1 MEIINAGMRKG
12 IKSMCVVSQTLQ
24 FVALMPKPQDFVT
37 RIVGDVVYL
46 SSQIQKLSDDMNR
59 LLDSYAD
66 IPSNYLMTQM
76 NSITGSLTGIT
87 NRLDTFTQNA
97 INKTVGIGETTIDMI
112 STLTGE
118 TIESAGV
125 LSGAISNLGMAVAET
140 SSDVLGKFE
149 IANDIH
155 DSAEVV
161 LEWTGSEFKTISSN
175 VTDKLKSVTKKL
187 TDIKTQGMTTV
198 GDTASKVNDTINNA
212 NKWVETLIS
221 ELREKMQQLSN
232 LVDTNFKD
240 VTGLSSVS
248 KGATTISEELKQY
261 GENTKV
267 NQAIANV
274 SGSLASVINNFSIGK
289 VVSAFTGVLVQSVIV
304 RTGLDQLPPIDFESM
319 LYKIRNDLT
328 MSSEDMYNQYSEMV
342 DNTYAE
348 LENMPPE
355 GRNYSQENYK
365 EFLKEYDEELKK
377 QREDIRHFMKRQDL
391 DKRVLDTQ
399 SKREMRSAIKEMQK
413 FRKKIKNAKQADT
426 LKDIIGRELDRFKKE
441 AEYRCNSIKSDWQS
455 MMNQYKASIEEI
467 KQFFTN
473 GGSCDMFIDDCCDAI
488 NQDFND
494 IKEICKNLTT
504 QLVAST
510 VKIAM
515 PSDIGSV
522 VPNPAYKI
530 ADFWMDIKTIF
541 KFIKDLI
548 EKIIDIINNINKISR
563 IMLNGLNSLGDIIK
577 QLMELFGLK
586 WLMDL
591 IQSIIEAF
599 GDNIKSS
606 RERLINTLSP
616 VHFRDTEE
624 FEHTIDV
631 LDEYLENGKTSKEG
645 NSSLSSTLE
654 LLESYD
660 DKKLKDLIGGINN
673 VLKFTTVGD
682 KQSEKIEE
690 LIDELDDRGDI
701 IIAYKSPIIKE
712 VGESSNVSDMINGEP
727 MDNDIKFIGWHFF
740 HPNLN
745 HTGNIYYTSGIIGRI
760 LKKIKSKIIKKA
772 SKNGHKIKGG
782 VAQLH
787 KKKVGTSITKIDEAY
802 TAFYWYTYYTE
813 DLEKDCFDRTTV
825 DNTKII
831 DNVVRTENGSVV
843 EVTDGDGNK
852 RKVFVADNYVRQ
864 GDYVTVDGVKYRVN

>member
-46 SSQIQKLSDDMNR
+46 SAQIQKLSDDMNR

-97 INKTVGIGETTIDMI
+97 INKTVGIGETTMDMI

-118 TIESAGV
+118 TIESAGE
-125 LSGAISNLGMAVAET
+125 LSGAISSLGMAVAET

-149 IANDIH
+149 IGSDIH
-155 DSAEVV
+155 DSAEIV

-175 VTDKLKSVTKKL
+175 VTDKLNSVTKKL

-198 GDTASKVNDTINNA
+198 GDAANRVNDTINNA

-261 GENTKV
+261 GENTKA

-274 SGSLASVINNFSIGK
+274 SRSLASVINNFSIGK

-548 EKIIDIINNINKISR
+548 EKIIDIINNINKIAR

-599 GDNIKSS
+599 GDSIKSS
-606 RERLINTLSP
+606 RVRLVNTLSP

-624 FEHTIDV
+624 FEHTIDI
-631 LDEYLENGKTSKEG
+631 LDSFLENGSTSKEG
-645 NSSLSSTLE
+645 KESLSSTME

-701 IIAYKSPIIKE
+701 IVAYKSPIIKE

-745 HTGNIYYTSGIIGRI
+745 HTGNIYYTPGIIGKI

-772 SKNGHKIKGG
+772 SKNGHKINGG

-787 KKKVGTSITKIDEAY
+787 KKNVGTIITKIDEAY

>member
-1 MEIINAGMRKG
+1 
-12 IKSMCVVSQTLQ
+12 
-24 FVALMPKPQDFVT
+24 
-37 RIVGDVVYL
+37 
-46 SSQIQKLSDDMNR
+46 
-59 LLDSYAD
+59 
-66 IPSNYLMTQM
+66 
-76 NSITGSLTGIT
+76 
-87 NRLDTFTQNA
+87 
-97 INKTVGIGETTIDMI
+97 
-112 STLTGE
+112 
-118 TIESAGV
+118 
-125 LSGAISNLGMAVAET
+125 
-140 SSDVLGKFE
+140 
-149 IANDIH
+149 
-155 DSAEVV
+155 
-161 LEWTGSEFKTISSN
+161 
-175 VTDKLKSVTKKL
+175 
-187 TDIKTQGMTTV
+187 
-198 GDTASKVNDTINNA
+198 
-212 NKWVETLIS
+212 
-221 ELREKMQQLSN
+221 
-232 LVDTNFKD
+232 
-240 VTGLSSVS
+240 
-248 KGATTISEELKQY
+248 
-261 GENTKV
+261 
-267 NQAIANV
+267 
-274 SGSLASVINNFSIGK
+274 
-289 VVSAFTGVLVQSVIV
+289 
-304 RTGLDQLPPIDFESM
+304 
-319 LYKIRNDLT
+319 

-494 IKEICKNLTT
+494 IKELCSNLVP
-504 QLVAST
+504 QLIACTIKVAT
-510 VKIAM
+510 PADVG
-515 PSDIGSV
+515 PV

-530 ADFWMDIKTIF
+530 ADFWEDIKTIF

-548 EKIIDIINNINKISR
+548 EKIIDIINNINKIAR

-599 GDNIKSS
+599 GDSIKSS
-606 RERLINTLSP
+606 RVRLVNTLSP

-624 FEHTIDV
+624 FEHTIDI
-631 LDEYLENGKTSKEG
+631 LDSFLENGSTSKEG
-645 NSSLSSTLE
+645 KESLSSTME

-660 DKKLKDLIGGINN
+660 DKKLNDLIGGINN

-701 IIAYKSPIIKE
+701 IVAYKSPIIKE

-745 HTGNIYYTSGIIGRI
+745 HTGNIYYTPGIIGRI

-787 KKKVGTSITKIDEAY
+787 RKKVGTSITKIDEAY

-813 DLEKDCFDRTTV
+813 DLEKDCFDRTMV
-825 DNTKII
+825 DNSKII